1 MTKKRPPAFFC
12 HPQDSAP
19 TAGTFGSYGH
29 IRQAAAV
36 FRRFCIFYKKKAFF
50 VTKDK
55 LPADNGLRAYTDAK
69 EQNKQR
75 TVNDSLKI
83 PIDSQIFP

>member
-1 MTKKRPPAFFC
+1 MTNAVFC

-19 TAGTFGSYGH
+19 TVETFGSCGR

-55 LPADNGLRAYTDAK
+55 LPADNGLRADIDAK